1 MTVGPEDYV
10 VLQRKSQLFPAI
22 AVAAYRLRRLAVWRD
37 RTPND
42 PASAFDALEE
52 AVVQATFFGDDDL
65 NAALDDLLAAAVG
78 LVLVVR
84 AIQDSSRPSFGGT
97 VDESH
102 RDDDEAARRRFDDA
116 IAAFVAAARGN
127 LRISPGA
134 CRRG

>member
-1 MTVGPEDYV
+1 VTGGPEEYV

-22 AVAAYRLRRLAVWRD
+22 TVAAYRLRRLPVWLD
-37 RTPND
+37 RTPTD